1 MGPPHKADY
10 RSFLSALIQ
19 ADCVFCKT
27 IWGEI
32 IKKVKIVVLVL
43 AHTITCSPLFLIEL
57 KKEMWFSFHNLRWK
71 VGEINSLQKGATS
84 YWRTKKKVNLKAIKY
99 ISLKS
104 KLHFYKL
111 RQPQQIAV
119 VILINQLASV
129 DQAIQDFKGVALN
142 SGLFPFRKL
151 SSLFCIHRFPIIH
164 YFYLFI
170 SIWGPSEYAA
180 HLPRH
185 ILERR
190 A

>member
-1 MGPPHKADY
+1 MSSPWDPLK
-10 RSFLSALIQ
+10 RLTIEVFLGALIQ
-19 ADCVFCKT
+19 ADCVCCKT

-32 IKKVKIVVLVL
+32 IKKVKIVALVF
-43 AHTITCSPLFLIEL
+43 AHTIMCSPLFLIEL
-57 KKEMWFSFHNLRWK
+57 KKNGNVIKLSQFEVESGRNKLPPKRSNQQL
-71 VGEINSLQKGATS
+71 EDQKK
-84 YWRTKKKVNLKAIKY
+84 KKKVNLKAIKY

-170 SIWGPSEYAA
+170 SI
-180 HLPRH
+180 
-185 ILERR
+185 
-190 A
+190 

>member
-1 MGPPHKADY
+1 MQ
-10 RSFLSALIQ
+10 SFLL
-19 ADCVFCKT
+19 DR
-27 IWGEI
+27 
-32 IKKVKIVVLVL
+32 IKKIGNVIKRSQFEVESGRNKLPPKRSNQQL
-43 AHTITCSPLFLIEL
+43 ED
-57 KKEMWFSFHNLRWK
+57 
-71 VGEINSLQKGATS
+71 Q
-84 YWRTKKKVNLKAIKY
+84 KKVNLKAIKY

-170 SIWGPSEYAA
+170 SI
-180 HLPRH
+180 
-185 ILERR
+185 
-190 A
+190 